1 MGAAH
6 KVHIVPFLFTV
17 LGRLL
22 DGAEDQVTPLLRRKT
37 YGALAHAVRHHLI
50 RGDGCLDHVADM
62 AFRGMTDKDRSVRLS
77 AGYGR
82 SFLIHSLLIN
92 FSLDTLWLPS

>member
-37 YGALAHAVRHHLI
+37 YGALAQTVRHHLI

-92 FSLDTLWLPS
+92 LSLDTLWLPS